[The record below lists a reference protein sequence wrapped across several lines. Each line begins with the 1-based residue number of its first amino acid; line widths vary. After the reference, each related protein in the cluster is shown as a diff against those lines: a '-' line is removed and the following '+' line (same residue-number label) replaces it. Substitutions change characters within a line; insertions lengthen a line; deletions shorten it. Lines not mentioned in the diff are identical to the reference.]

1 MKKKRKVIFPCMI
14 LFGLLTNTFTSSIPV
29 FAAIN
34 STNDSKETTLSTGKI
49 RKKLNSTLNGEL
61 EKGGTESSSESRET
75 ESSTVTSTDSQTKS
89 NETQSVTDNTTDTT
103 DEKDSSID
111 STTKKAA
118 KTSLSSNDEDS
129 KQGNK
134 KVSNAVAPKK
144 QPSNATF
151 SDGTADYWEGPW
163 GYVDRDVYD
172 IGGGW
177 DSITMVLVAFDPSRN
192 YDGTGVSGKENVI
205 LPYGDYKIGNGTR
218 GRKEWIKQVKIS
230 SALLKSVAGWA
241 GSNGGTLTIPA
252 KTTGNALNTVITD
265 SYNRPF
271 QDYAG
276 NTLNLSGLDTSNMTS
291 MDYMFKGCSKLTSI
305 TLSSFNTK
313 QVTNMSHMFEGCR
326 SLTSINLNSFDTSN
340 VESMNAMFS
349 GCSSL
354 TSINL
359 DNLNTPKLD
368 NVSFMFENCSSL
380 KSINLD
386 NFNTPKLETMSYM
399 FEDCDHLTSISLKN
413 FNTANVLS
421 MAYAFKGCSSL
432 SSINL
437 NNFNTSRVE
446 SVDHMFYQCNSLK
459 EIIGSDKWTFP
470 NLKNMDYMFCW
481 CSSLEKINISNWQI
495 ASNLDS
501 MRNTFYACNKL
512 QELALSN
519 WKVDKI
525 RFMSSTFNKC
535 SLLKEIDLSKWNLAN
550 LSIMSWAFTDCS
562 NLESIKFGSGTPQL
576 STISNAFE
584 GCTKLH
590 LLDLSTFDLSQANV
604 SNLFTVNVAT
614 PFLVKINENSDCLK
628 NYNYLN
634 DNRIPPIVVKSG
646 ENGHFGTLT
655 TPQYAFESCYTYQSL
670 DSIDLTENNPE
681 IQNHLKELEQ
691 DLQANTLNYKF
702 TGWKFEEG
710 NGVTEIEK
718 RMNGSFTAQWKD
730 DVLTD
735 HSTYPK
741 EITFGNHDITYDDV
755 SYKGEENGQDATAKI
770 DLTDTRGTSGNGFS
784 LKVSRT
790 KWQGKKTGAELVGTL
805 SFEEKNLVNS
815 NNFPIHGGDKTIE
828 LKKENEEIEVLSAD
842 KDQSGGQT
850 TMTLDN
856 FQLMVPGTSKK
867 VQDQFDCT
875 VTWTL
880 SDTP

>member
-1 MKKKRKVIFPCMI
+1 
-14 LFGLLTNTFTSSIPV
+14 
-29 FAAIN
+29 
-34 STNDSKETTLSTGKI
+34 
-49 RKKLNSTLNGEL
+49 
-61 EKGGTESSSESRET
+61 
-75 ESSTVTSTDSQTKS
+75 
-89 NETQSVTDNTTDTT
+89 
-103 DEKDSSID
+103 
-111 STTKKAA
+111 
-118 KTSLSSNDEDS
+118 
-129 KQGNK
+129 
-134 KVSNAVAPKK
+134 
-144 QPSNATF
+144 
-151 SDGTADYWEGPW
+151 
-163 GYVDRDVYD
+163 
-172 IGGGW
+172 
-177 DSITMVLVAFDPSRN
+177 MVLVAFDPNKNS
-192 YDGTGVSGKENVI
+192 DGTAVSGGKNVI
-205 LPYGDYKIGNGTR
+205 LPYGDYTINNRTR
-218 GRKEWIKQVKIS
+218 GRNEWIKQVKIS
-230 SALLKSVAGWA
+230 STLLKSVAGWA
-241 GSNGGTLTIPA
+241 GSNRAALTIPA
-252 KTTGNALNTVITD
+252 KTTGSALNTVITD

-271 QDYAG
+271 QNYAG

-291 MDYMFKGCSKLTSI
+291 MDSMFSGCSNLTSI
-305 TLSSFNTK
+305 TLSNFNTK

-326 SLTSINLNSFDTSN
+326 SLTSINLDSLSAPLVTTMDSMFKGCSNLKSINLNSFGTSN
-340 VESMNAMFS
+340 VKSMSAMFS

-354 TSINL
+354 TSIKL
-359 DNLNTPKLD
+359 DNLNTPNLE

-380 KSINLD
+380 TSINLD

-399 FEDCDHLTSISLKN
+399 FEDCDKLFSISLK
-413 FNTANVLS
+413 
-421 MAYAFKGCSSL
+421 
-432 SSINL
+432 
-437 NNFNTSRVE
+437 NFNTSRVE
-446 SVDHMFYQCNSLK
+446 SVDHMFYHCDSLT

-495 ASNLDS
+495 GSNLDS

-512 QELALSN
+512 QELALSS
-519 WKVDKI
+519 WKVDNI

-535 SLLKEIDLSKWNLAN
+535 SSLKEIDLSKWDLAN

-614 PFLVKINENSDCLK
+614 PFLVKISENSECLK

-646 ENGHFGTLT
+646 ENGHFGTLA

-691 DLQANTLNYKF
+691 DLQANTSNYKF

-710 NGVTEIEK
+710 EGVTEIEK

-842 KDQSGGQT
+842 KNQSGGQT